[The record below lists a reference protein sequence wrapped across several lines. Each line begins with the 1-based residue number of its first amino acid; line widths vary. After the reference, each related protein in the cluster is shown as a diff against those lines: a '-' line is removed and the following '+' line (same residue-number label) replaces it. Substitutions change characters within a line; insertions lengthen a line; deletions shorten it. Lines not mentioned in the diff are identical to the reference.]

1 MIRCLFALLLSILCW
16 QNVLCQL
23 MIPIQQDTA
32 LFQKNHELVFS
43 GIADYQSTSIGKDI
57 TKSFF
62 YGGFINDGMKGQ
74 TSARQ
79 QLINRFGIDLNS
91 EIEYRNH
98 TSKIFKDS
106 TKGFL
111 LKHGIYN
118 FSAIEYAEDVFDLLF
133 YGNSAFIGDTAFLT
147 GSRFDSFSFQKI
159 GFGWFDKYSKSSFTL
174 NAIGVHNII
183 SGRIENGSLYQSAS
197 VDSIGLSLDAKY
209 NQSNSNTFCGFGLAV
224 DIDYRF
230 DMPKNKNEK
239 IYFQLLMRNLGV
251 VCLPKVR
258 SYSINSNVNYD
269 AYSIDDLMNASTIF
283 NDTEGTLGSFSDSSS
298 SGTDWKLLPALF
310 QFTKLV
316 DRSSMRKLQGF
327 YGARAYLSSSF
338 MPMFF
343 SGMDYHPVKWYR
355 IGLQASYGGFSNL
368 RWGMYSALKFDRF
381 SLGLASENL
390 FSKTGESIILRMS
403 CLF

>member
-147 GSRFDSFSFQKI
+147 GSRFDSFTFQKI
-159 GFGWFDKYSKSSFTL
+159 GFGWFDKYSKSSFTI
-174 NAIGVHNII
+174 NAVGVHNIL
-183 SGRIENGSLYQSAS
+183 SGRIENGTLYQSAS
-197 VDSIGLSLDAKY
+197 IDSIGLSLDAKY
-209 NQSNSNTFCGFGLAV
+209 NQSNSNAFCGFGLAV

-298 SGTDWKLLPALF
+298 SGADWKLLPALF

-355 IGLQASYGGFSNL
+355 IGVQASYGGFSNL

-390 FSKTGESIILRMS
+390 FSKTGESIILRIS

>member
-1 MIRCLFALLLSILCW
+1 
-16 QNVLCQL
+16 
-23 MIPIQQDTA
+23 
-32 LFQKNHELVFS
+32 
-43 GIADYQSTSIGKDI
+43 
-57 TKSFF
+57 
-62 YGGFINDGMKGQ
+62 
-74 TSARQ
+74 
-79 QLINRFGIDLNS
+79 
-91 EIEYRNH
+91 
-98 TSKIFKDS
+98 
-106 TKGFL
+106 
-111 LKHGIYN
+111 
-118 FSAIEYAEDVFDLLF
+118 
-133 YGNSAFIGDTAFLT
+133 
-147 GSRFDSFSFQKI
+147 
-159 GFGWFDKYSKSSFTL
+159 
-174 NAIGVHNII
+174 
-183 SGRIENGSLYQSAS
+183 
-197 VDSIGLSLDAKY
+197 
-209 NQSNSNTFCGFGLAV
+209 
-224 DIDYRF
+224 
-230 DMPKNKNEK
+230 
-239 IYFQLLMRNLGV
+239 MRNLGV

-269 AYSIDDLMNASTIF
+269 AYSIDDLINASTIF

-390 FSKTGESIILRMS
+390 FSKTGESIILRIS

>member
-16 QNVLCQL
+16 ENVLCQF

-111 LKHGIYN
+111 LKYGIYN

-147 GSRFDSFSFQKI
+147 GSRFDSYTFQKI

-197 VDSIGLSLDAKY
+197 IDSIGLSLDAKY
-209 NQSNSNTFCGFGLAV
+209 NQSNSNAFCGFGLAV
-224 DIDYRF
+224 DVDYRF

-381 SLGLASENL
+381 SLSLASENL
-390 FSKTGESIILRMS
+390 FSKTGESIILRIS

>member
-111 LKHGIYN
+111 LKYGIYN
-118 FSAIEYAEDVFDLLF
+118 
-133 YGNSAFIGDTAFLT
+133 
-147 GSRFDSFSFQKI
+147 SF
-159 GFGWFDKYSKSSFTL
+159 
-174 NAIGVHNII
+174 
-183 SGRIENGSLYQSAS
+183 
-197 VDSIGLSLDAKY
+197 
-209 NQSNSNTFCGFGLAV
+209 
-224 DIDYRF
+224 
-230 DMPKNKNEK
+230 
-239 IYFQLLMRNLGV
+239 
-251 VCLPKVR
+251 
-258 SYSINSNVNYD
+258 
-269 AYSIDDLMNASTIF
+269 
-283 NDTEGTLGSFSDSSS
+283 
-298 SGTDWKLLPALF
+298 
-310 QFTKLV
+310 
-316 DRSSMRKLQGF
+316 
-327 YGARAYLSSSF
+327 
-338 MPMFF
+338 
-343 SGMDYHPVKWYR
+343 
-355 IGLQASYGGFSNL
+355 
-368 RWGMYSALKFDRF
+368 
-381 SLGLASENL
+381 
-390 FSKTGESIILRMS
+390 
-403 CLF
+403 

>member
-74 TSARQ
+74 TSSRQ

-111 LKHGIYN
+111 LKYGIYN

-197 VDSIGLSLDAKY
+197 IDSIGLSLDAKY